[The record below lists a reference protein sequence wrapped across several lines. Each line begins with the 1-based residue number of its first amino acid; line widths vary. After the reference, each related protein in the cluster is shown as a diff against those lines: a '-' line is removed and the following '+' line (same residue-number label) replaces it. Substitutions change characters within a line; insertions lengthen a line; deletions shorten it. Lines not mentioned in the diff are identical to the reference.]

1 MSDAPAIQFP
11 ESSQE
16 IDLDPVSLG
25 ILWDRLVSIVD
36 EGLSAM
42 VRASFSMVVR
52 ESYDLSVVLLDT
64 DGHLVA
70 QSTQSIPSFTGST
83 PATLAHMLR
92 RFPPS
97 ALKPGDVLATN
108 DPWMGTGH
116 VYDISVMR
124 PVFRDE
130 RIVAYTM
137 SISHLPDIGGLGFGS
152 GATEIYQEGL
162 RLPVTRIARCGR
174 FEPFIADLIRSNV
187 RVPEQVL
194 GDVKANVAC
203 NEVVGRQLLDF
214 MDEYGMSDIRALS
227 AAILARTEATTRGRI
242 SQIPDGIYQSSIAV
256 EGVDEDVTLACTIEV
271 KGDALVTDFNG
282 TSACVRQG
290 INVPLVFT
298 RSYSLFAL
306 KCLTVAELPNNSG
319 FAAPIEIT
327 APEGSILHARPPS
340 PTAARHTIGYF
351 TVPLIFGT
359 LAQAL
364 PEVVQADSAMI
375 NVLTVRGTGP
385 DGRPFVTLYQSSG
398 GLGAAR
404 DHDGIATTSTPASI
418 AVIPT
423 EAWERLTGVTVTR
436 RGLTPDSGG
445 VGAARGGLGQFT
457 DLRNDT
463 SSPVHLDVLGFR
475 TIHPARGFL
484 GGKPG
489 SPRENRI
496 NGDLLPHKGHFVLHP
511 GDYLT
516 RLEGGGGGFGDPAD
530 RSLQR
535 VRDDVRSGFVSAEA
549 ARRDYGVEV

>member
-1 MSDAPAIQFP
+1 
-11 ESSQE
+11 
-16 IDLDPVSLG
+16 
-25 ILWDRLVSIVD
+25 
-36 EGLSAM
+36 M

-52 ESYDLSVVLLDT
+52 ESLDLSVVLLDA
-64 DGHLVA
+64 DGRLVA

-83 PATLAHMLR
+83 PSTLAHMLR
-92 RFPPS
+92 RYPPS
-97 ALKPGDVLATN
+97 TLRPGDVLATN

-124 PVFRDE
+124 PVFRE
-130 RIVAYTM
+130 HRIVAYTM
-137 SISHLPDIGGLGFGS
+137 SISHLPDIGGLAFGS

-162 RLPVTRIARCGR
+162 RLPVTRIAGNGR
-174 FEPFIADLIRSNV
+174 FDPFIEDLIRSNV

-203 NEVVGRQLLDF
+203 NEVVGRQVLDF
-214 MDEYGMSDIRALS
+214 MDEYRISDLRRLS
-227 AAILARTEATTRGRI
+227 AAILERTETTTRARI
-242 SQIPDGIYQSSIAV
+242 SQIPDGTYESSIAV
-256 EGVDEDVTLACTIEV
+256 EGVDEDVTLACRIEV
-271 KGDALVTDFNG
+271 KGDTLVTDFNG
-282 TSACVRQG
+282 TSPCVRQG
-290 INVPLVFT
+290 INVPFVFT

-319 FAAPIEIT
+319 FAAPIRII
-327 APEGSILHARPPS
+327 APEGSILNARPPS

-364 PEVVQADSAMI
+364 PEAVQADSAMI
-375 NVLTVRGTGP
+375 NVLTVRGIDPSGH
-385 DGRPFVTLYQSSG
+385 PFITLYQSSG
-398 GLGAAR
+398 GLGAAQH
-404 DHDGIATTSTPASI
+404 HDGIATTSMPASI

-423 EAWERLTGVTVTR
+423 EAWERLTGVTVIR

-463 SSPVHLDVLGFR
+463 ASPVHLDVLGFR
-475 TIHPARGFL
+475 TAHPARGFM
-484 GGKPG
+484 GGNPG

-496 NGDLLPHKGHFVLHP
+496 NGDLLPHKGHFILQP
-511 GDYLT
+511 GDCLT

-530 RSLQR
+530 RSLEK
-535 VRDDVRSGFVSAEA
+535 VVDDVRAGFVTAEA
-549 ARRDYGVEV
+549 ARREYGVDV